1 MTVIRSFPLNL
12 TCAAM
17 VFALAWLPST
27 VQAQVPPAEIPPA
40 LTAAITS
47 DQQAAAA
54 RTGSVYVGDCSA
66 PSLPNTPG
74 RCSTVAA
81 IQAGYAKV
89 IIGRVGAEGVGT
101 YVYQLS
107 GSTWKNLGLVAD
119 NAPFP
124 PTTPPGPPATGT
136 GSIGDSSSATWE
148 LPLVASAL
156 GAIALG
162 GLWVIRRAGLLKT

>member
-1 MTVIRSFPLNL
+1 MTFIRSFPFNL
-12 TCAAM
+12 ILAAM
-17 VFALAWLPST
+17 ALASALLPT
-27 VQAQVPPAEIPPA
+27 AVQAQVPPAQIPPA
-40 LTAAITS
+40 LTAAITT

-54 RTGSVYVGDCSA
+54 RTGGVYVGDCSA
-66 PSLPNTPG
+66 PSPPNTPG

-101 YVYQLS
+101 YLYQLS
-107 GSTWKNLGLVAD
+107 GSTWNNLGLIAD

-162 GLWVIRRAGLLKT
+162 GLWVIRRRPSATG